1 MEKVIILSV
10 VISVLFFIYKIFEM
24 KYIEKKDKP
33 LKLVIR
39 DTIVVFTCTFIPV
52 LLFFQFDG
60 KMGEIFNMSMGIEN
74 EVKPP
79 QVFTGEPGF

>member
-1 MEKVIILSV
+1 MEKVVILSV

-33 LKLVIR
+33 LKLIVR
-39 DTIVVFTCTFIPV
+39 DSIVVFTCTFIPV

-60 KMGEIFNMSMGIEN
+60 KMGEIFNIGDESTA
-74 EVKPP
+74 KPP

>member
-1 MEKVIILSV
+1 MEKVFILSV

-33 LKLVIR
+33 LKLIVR

-52 LLFFQFDG
+52 LLFFQYDG
-60 KMGEIFNMSMGIEN
+60 KLGEIFNMGSESAAT
-74 EVKPP
+74 PP

>member
-1 MEKVIILSV
+1 MEKVVILSV
-10 VISVLFFIYKIFEM
+10 VISILFFIYKIFEM
-24 KYIEKKDKP
+24 KYVEKKDKP
-33 LKLVIR
+33 LKLIVR

-60 KMGEIFNMSMGIEN
+60 KLGEIFNMGSESA
-74 EVKPP
+74 VTPP